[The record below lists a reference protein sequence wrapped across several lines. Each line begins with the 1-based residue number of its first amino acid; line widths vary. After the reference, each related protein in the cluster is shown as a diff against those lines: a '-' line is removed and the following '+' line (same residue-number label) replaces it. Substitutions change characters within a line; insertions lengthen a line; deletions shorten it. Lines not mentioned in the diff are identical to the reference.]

1 MRQVVHPHTW
11 EPGLLLGPFAEPLL
25 WFGREG
31 GTFWHKGQDECS
43 DEKNMHFQHSILTS
57 NQPMTIIFC
66 SHFIIFITSFSSIPK
81 FSKQFLR
88 DSFLFRA
95 EESVGLFLPGEML
108 FCEVKNLF
116 FLKGY
121 MLLL

>member
-31 GTFWHKGQDECS
+31 GTFWHKGHDECS

-66 SHFIIFITSFSSIPK
+66 SHFIIVITVF
-81 FSKQFLR
+81 FQHSKILKAVLKRQL
-88 DSFLFRA
+88 
-95 EESVGLFLPGEML
+95 SVQSGGECGIISAWGDVVL
-108 FCEVKNLF
+108 
-116 FLKGY
+116 
-121 MLLL
+121 